1 VSRLGKRRRRSAGE
15 PEPEAVEGEVIAA
28 AERIDPRLLL
38 AAPDDV
44 QHSPEALIA
53 WAREHYPE
61 AVRADAEVRRE
72 RQHLDAIRRL
82 QQARRT
88 ARRRG
93 DPEPDSADFFTGR
106 TPAARSA

>member
-1 VSRLGKRRRRSAGE
+1 VSRLGKRPRRSPGE

-28 AERIDPRLLL
+28 AERIDPRALL

-44 QHSPEALIA
+44 QRSPEALIA

-61 AVRADAEVRRE
+61 AVRTDAEVRRE

-93 DPEPDSADFFTGR
+93 GPEPDPADFFTGR
-106 TPAARSA
+106 APADRSA